1 MADSKLAHKDQS
13 EGASPAPRPKSHDA
27 PRSRSERK
35 DKSKSSGSSETAPEG
50 QPRKL
55 EFGTAEEG
63 GHRYSPRNINPE
75 TPIPPKQVAQLVATY
90 EGMQGV
96 ETDGEATQRH
106 NEEAEKEQK
115 AAAEAAAQKA
125 LHKEA
130 AADGYAALEQADAA
144 GYAAALELAKAD
156 KLEPVQI
163 TKTSPFAAPAAA
175 QQAAT
180 PAAAAEQP
188 TPSAEQIP
196 VPTPTKR
203 KKSTGGDGKD
213 DDDEM
218 EEDEGDPNTLAPE
231 VQLRKIHQTLKKF
244 SDRMAHNEDSIE

>member
-13 EGASPAPRPKSHDA
+13 EGASPAPRLKSHDA

-106 NEEAEKEQK
+106 NEEAEKEK
-115 AAAEAAAQKA
+115 AAKEAAAQKE

-130 AADGYAALEQADAA
+130 AADGFAALEKADAA
-144 GYAAALELAKAD
+144 GYAAALELAKAEQ
-156 KLEPVQI
+156 LEPVQI
-163 TKTSPFAAPAAA
+163 TKTNPFATPTDA
-175 QQAAT
+175 QQQATPT
-180 PAAAAEQP
+180 PAAE
-188 TPSAEQIP
+188 
-196 VPTPTKR
+196 
-203 KKSTGGDGKD
+203 
-213 DDDEM
+213 
-218 EEDEGDPNTLAPE
+218 
-231 VQLRKIHQTLKKF
+231 
-244 SDRMAHNEDSIE
+244 